1 MLVLRTELENVKWLG
16 IANKYLE
23 HQYDTRKDTWSKEI
37 LVVGGQKDLAFEKEF
52 SFITSCL

>member
-37 LVVGGQKDLAFEKEF
+37 LVVGGQKDSNFEKEF